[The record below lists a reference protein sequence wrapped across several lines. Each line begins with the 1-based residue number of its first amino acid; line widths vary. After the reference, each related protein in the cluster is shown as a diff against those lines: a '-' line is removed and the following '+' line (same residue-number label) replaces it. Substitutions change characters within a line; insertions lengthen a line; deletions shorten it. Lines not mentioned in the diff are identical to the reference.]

1 MGQVKTLQANLKF
14 FTEFDSPRFKVLARI
29 AVRIARVAGVASV
42 VGLTACAMTPKP
54 ITDQPMSSRPLPEEP
69 RDKANPGAIFQASA
83 YRPLFEDVRARLVG
97 DSITITIAENTA
109 SSTTTGNATSKT
121 AATSYGAPNLFG
133 ATAAKLGKLKLSTS
147 TANSLTEK
155 GGDNF
160 ANTFNGTISVT
171 ITEVM
176 PNGNFKV
183 SGEKKLAFDRD
194 TEYVRFSGVVT
205 PATIATGNVVSS
217 TQVANAKFEYRTN
230 AHLDGSELM
239 SILDRFFLSFIPM

>member
-1 MGQVKTLQANLKF
+1 MMRQISDNAQRAKLIVIVMACM
-14 FTEFDSPRFKVLARI
+14 LA
-29 AVRIARVAGVASV
+29 A
-42 VGLTACAMTPKP
+42 LTGCAITPKP
-54 ITDQPMSSRPLPEEP
+54 IIDQPMSARPLPEPP
-69 RDKANPGAIFQASA
+69 RDKANPGAIYQASA
-83 YRPLFEDVRARLVG
+83 YRPLFEDVRARMVG
-97 DSITITIAENTA
+97 DTIIITIAENTV

-121 AATSYGAPNLFG
+121 AATSYTAPNLFG
-133 ATAAKLGKLKLSTS
+133 ATAAKTSKLSLGTT

-171 ITEVM
+171 ITEVL

-205 PATIATGNVVSS
+205 PATIVTGNIVSS
-217 TQVANAKFEYRTN
+217 TQVADAKFEYRTN
-230 AHLDGSELM
+230 AHLDGSEMM

>member
-1 MGQVKTLQANLKF
+1 MLFNYRFLKKNLTRGTTF
-14 FTEFDSPRFKVLARI
+14 IVLSA
-29 AVRIARVAGVASV
+29 ALALLAG
-42 VGLTACAMTPKP
+42 CAITPKP
-54 ITDQPMSSRPLPEEP
+54 IIDQPMTSRPMPEPP
-69 RDKANPGAIFQASA
+69 RDPANPGGIYQSAA
-83 YRPLFEDVRARLVG
+83 YRPLFEDVRARMVG
-97 DSITITIAENTA
+97 DAITITIAENTA

-121 AATSYGAPNLFG
+121 AATSYTAPSVFG
-133 ATAAKLGKLKLSTS
+133 ASAARTSKLSLS
-147 TANSLTEK
+147 TATGNSVTEK

-171 ITEVM
+171 ITEVL

-205 PATIATGNVVSS
+205 PSSIATGNIVSS
-217 TQVANAKFEYRTN
+217 TQVADAKFEYRTN
-230 AHLDGSELM
+230 AHLDSSEMM